1 MTNIHVPSQLDQL
14 SKKELLEYAHIM
26 HKENIIMAKEIGI
39 LKADLEFALEQ
50 ASFIEYLQDLEKLR
64 ELRIKYG
71 LES

>member
-39 LKADLEFALEQ
+39 LKADLELEQ

>member
-14 SKKELLEYAHIM
+14 SKKELLEYVHIM

-39 LKADLEFALEQ
+39 LKADLEFTLEQ
-50 ASFIEYLQDLEKLR
+50 SIIIEYRQDHGKLR

-71 LES
+71 LEF

>member
-1 MTNIHVPSQLDQL
+1 
-14 SKKELLEYAHIM
+14 M